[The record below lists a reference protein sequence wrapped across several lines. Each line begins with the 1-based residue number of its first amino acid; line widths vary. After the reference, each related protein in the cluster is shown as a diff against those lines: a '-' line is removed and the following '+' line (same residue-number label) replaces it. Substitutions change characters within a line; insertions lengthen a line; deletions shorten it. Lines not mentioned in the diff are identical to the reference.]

1 MGINSVGFDEFDD
14 EEYRWFEERS
24 SIFSFPFYFILFYFC
39 MERCVCSKLNMGA

>member
-24 SIFSFPFYFILFYFC
+24 SIFSFPFYFIFFYFILFLHGEVC
-39 MERCVCSKLNMGA
+39 MFEA